1 MLMKIYISIP
11 ISGYNPEEQRAKAER
26 FEKDIEAIGHDPINP
41 FDVQEPSEYFNEK
54 ERYAYFMGFDIANL
68 LRSDAVYFSR
78 GWEQSKGCRL
88 EHAAAEIY
96 GLKIFYEL
104 DKIPEAE

>member
-1 MLMKIYISIP
+1 MRIYISIP
-11 ISGYNPEEQRAKAER
+11 ITGHDLEEQRAKAER
-26 FEKDIEAIGHDPINP
+26 FAKDIDAIGHDPINP
-41 FDVQEPSEYFNEK
+41 FDCSTPPEHFDEK
-54 ERYAYFMGFDIANL
+54 QKTAYYMGFDIADL
-68 LRSDAVYFSR
+68 LLSDAAYFSR

-96 GLKIFYEL
+96 GLKIYYAL

>member
-1 MLMKIYISIP
+1 MKIYISIP
-11 ISGYNPEEQRAKAER
+11 ISGHDPEEQRAKAER
-26 FEKDIEAIGHDPINP
+26 FAKDIDAIYHDPINP
-41 FDVQEPSEYFNEK
+41 FDVSAPPEWLNDKEK
-54 ERYAYFMGFDIANL
+54 YAYYMGEDIKEL
-68 LRSDAVYFSR
+68 LLCDAVYFSR

>member
-1 MLMKIYISIP
+1 MRIYISIP
-11 ISGYNPEEQRAKAER
+11 ISGHDPEEQRVKAER
-26 FEKDIEAIGHDPINP
+26 FAKDIDAIGHIPVNP
-41 FDVQEPSEYFNEK
+41 FDISEPPKHFNEK
-54 ERYAYFMGFDIANL
+54 QRYAYFMGFDIADL
-68 LRSDAVYFSR
+68 LMSDAAYFSR
-78 GWEQSKGCRL
+78 GWEQSKGCLL

>member
-1 MLMKIYISIP
+1 MRIYISIP
-11 ISGYNPEEQRAKAER
+11 ITGHDPEEQKAKAER
-26 FEKDIEAIGHDPINP
+26 FAKDIDAIGHDPFNP
-41 FDVQEPSEYFNEK
+41 FSIPEATSHVSEQAK
-54 ERYAYFMGFDIANL
+54 YAHFMGEDIKEL
-68 LRSDAVYFSR
+68 LMCDAAYFSR

>member
-1 MLMKIYISIP
+1 MKIYISIP
-11 ISGYNPEEQRAKAER
+11 ITGHDLDEQRAKAER
-26 FEKDIEAIGHDPINP
+26 LHQDIDAIGHDVINP
-41 FDVQEPSEYFNEK
+41 FDVPEPPEHFDDK
-54 ERYAYFMGFDIANL
+54 ERYAYYMGFDIADL
-68 LRSDAVYFSR
+68 LRSDAAYFSR

-96 GLKIFYEL
+96 GLKIYYEL

>member
-1 MLMKIYISIP
+1 MKIYISIP
-11 ISGYNPEEQRAKAER
+11 ISGHDPEEQRAKAER
-26 FEKDIEAIGHDPINP
+26 FAKDIDAIGHDPINP
-41 FDVQEPSEYFNEK
+41 FDAPAPPEHFDDK
-54 ERYAYFMGFDIANL
+54 ERYAYFMGFDIADI
-68 LRSDAVYFSR
+68 LRSDAAYFSR

-96 GLKIFYEL
+96 GLKIFYAL

>member
-1 MLMKIYISIP
+1 MRVYISIP
-11 ISGYNPEEQRAKAER
+11 ITGHDPEVQKAKAER
-26 FEKDIEAIGHDPINP
+26 YAKDIYAIGHDPVNP
-41 FDVQEPSEYFNEK
+41 FDVLPPNAPLSEK
-54 ERYAYFMGFDIANL
+54 GTYAYYMSFDIVNL
-68 LRSDAVYFSR
+68 LLSDAAYFRR

-104 DKIPEAE
+104 DKIPETE

>member
-1 MLMKIYISIP
+1 MRIYISIP
-11 ISGYNPEEQRAKAER
+11 ISGHALEEQRAKAER
-26 FEKDIEAIGHDPINP
+26 FAKDIDAIGHDAINP
-41 FDVQEPSEYFNEK
+41 FDVPEPPACLD
-54 ERYAYFMGFDIANL
+54 ERVKYAYYMGEDVKEL
-68 LRSDAVYFSR
+68 LMCDAVYFSR

-96 GLKIFYEL
+96 GLKIYYAL